1 MVKTDTGKAH
11 PDFGAEDRLE
21 QEESGCREALEHFF
35 RLVFFFFFLKSYPMP
50 DTALI
55 FFHH

>member
-35 RLVFFFFFLKSYPMP
+35 RLVFFFFF
-50 DTALI
+50 
-55 FFHH
+55 